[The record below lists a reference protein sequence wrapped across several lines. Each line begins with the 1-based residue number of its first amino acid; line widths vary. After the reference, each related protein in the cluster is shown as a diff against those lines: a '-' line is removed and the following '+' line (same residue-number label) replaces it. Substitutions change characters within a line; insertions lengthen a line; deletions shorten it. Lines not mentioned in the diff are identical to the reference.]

1 VILQIDRLLD
11 GDVFGFGLE
20 LLTGV
25 IPTPILALLVF
36 GSIGVGYYMVQ
47 QSFAIPLVMF
57 IMVGGVTIVEA
68 PLRPDRC
75 DPRPR
80 AHALPNYL
88 ARRRERQDTAK
99 TQVAPRDHLSAL

>member
-25 IPTPILALLVF
+25 MPTPILALLVF

-47 QSFAIPLVMF
+47 QSFAIPLIMF
-57 IMVGGVTIVEA
+57 ILVGGVTIVEA
-68 PLRPDRC
+68 PLSFTQGIV
-75 DPRPR
+75 
-80 AHALPNYL
+80 ALMVL
-88 ARRRERQDTAK
+88 AIAGIGYTLLQRVT
-99 TQVAPRDHLSAL
+99 V

>member
-1 VILQIDRLLD
+1 MQIDRLLD

-68 PLRPDRC
+68 PLSFTQGIV
-75 DPRPR
+75 
-80 AHALPNYL
+80 ALMVL
-88 ARRRERQDTAK
+88 AIAGIGYTLLQRVT
-99 TQVAPRDHLSAL
+99 V

>member
-47 QSFAIPLVMF
+47 QSFAIPLIMF
-57 IMVGGVTIVEA
+57 ILVGGVTIVEA
-68 PLRPDRC
+68 PLSFTQGIV
-75 DPRPR
+75 
-80 AHALPNYL
+80 ALMVL
-88 ARRRERQDTAK
+88 AIAGIGYTLLQRVT
-99 TQVAPRDHLSAL
+99 V

>member
-1 VILQIDRLLD
+1 MLQIDRLLD

-20 LLTGV
+20 LLSGV

-68 PLRPDRC
+68 PLSFTQGIV
-75 DPRPR
+75 
-80 AHALPNYL
+80 ALMVL
-88 ARRRERQDTAK
+88 AIAGIGYTLLQRVT
-99 TQVAPRDHLSAL
+99 V

>member
-68 PLRPDRC
+68 PLSFTQGIV
-75 DPRPR
+75 
-80 AHALPNYL
+80 ALMVL
-88 ARRRERQDTAK
+88 AIAGIGYTLLQRVT
-99 TQVAPRDHLSAL
+99 V

>member
-1 VILQIDRLLD
+1 MLQIDRLLD

-47 QSFAIPLVMF
+47 QSFAIPLIMF
-57 IMVGGVTIVEA
+57 ILVGGVTIVEA
-68 PLRPDRC
+68 PLSFTQGIV
-75 DPRPR
+75 
-80 AHALPNYL
+80 ALMVL
-88 ARRRERQDTAK
+88 AIAGIGYTLLQRVT
-99 TQVAPRDHLSAL
+99 V

>member
-1 VILQIDRLLD
+1 MLQIDRLLD

-57 IMVGGVTIVEA
+57 ILVGGVTIVEA
-68 PLRPDRC
+68 PLSFTQGIV
-75 DPRPR
+75 
-80 AHALPNYL
+80 ALMVL
-88 ARRRERQDTAK
+88 AIAGIGYTLLQRVT
-99 TQVAPRDHLSAL
+99 V

>member
-57 IMVGGVTIVEA
+57 VLVGGVTIVEA
-68 PLRPDRC
+68 PLSFTQGIV
-75 DPRPR
+75 
-80 AHALPNYL
+80 ALMVL
-88 ARRRERQDTAK
+88 AIAGIGYTLLQRVT
-99 TQVAPRDHLSAL
+99 V

>member
-1 VILQIDRLLD
+1 MILQIDRLLD

-68 PLRPDRC
+68 PLSFTQGIV
-75 DPRPR
+75 
-80 AHALPNYL
+80 ALMVL
-88 ARRRERQDTAK
+88 AIAGIGYTLLQRVT
-99 TQVAPRDHLSAL
+99 V